1 MSALNRRERRKRR
14 GKRKWQLL
22 AKSQLLSGFA
32 FESQAA
38 IGTKGRTEITIAGEI
53 VTLPSV
59 TEPDAAQSVLLNH
72 LGMNLPRRLRRLDE
86 LAQM

>member
-1 MSALNRRERRKRR
+1 MAVLNRSERRTRR

-38 IGTKGRTEITIAGEI
+38 IGTNGQTEITIPGEV

-59 TEPDAAQSVLLNH
+59 TEPDAAQTVILNR
-72 LGMNLPRRLRRLDE
+72 LGLNLPRRLRRLDE